1 MSSCT
6 EPLTKITVRVYE
18 PLFKGFQRYFQGG
31 VRPSVLKR
39 DAVMDW
45 VISGEIDHIHR
56 DLEGKR
62 LSSKA
67 RRFISGRIKKAP
79 TVQASFAL
87 RKSTADAL
95 NAVVAEH
102 NLVRDSLIGWMI
114 AMLSASPSLLEA
126 LNLPKSEKDISRL
139 RTATQGPSLTAMDA
153 IQDALC
159 DPFYY
164 LRQACEEWHGVG
176 LYALELP
183 ANFTIVTCFLPD
195 ERVPG
200 TKAHRGKE
208 QFEDWMSAMLSLPD
222 DDGDTS
228 QAKVDAHA

>member
-6 EPLTKITVRVYE
+6 ETLTKISVRVYE

-45 VISGEIDHIHR
+45 VISGEIDHIQR

-114 AMLSASPSLLEA
+114 AMLAARPSLLEA
-126 LNLPKSEKDISRL
+126 LNLPKSEHDIRKLSIFL
-139 RTATQGPSLTAMDA
+139 EGPSLTALDA
-153 IQDALC
+153 IQEALC
-159 DPFYY
+159 DPFFY
-164 LRQACEEWHGVG
+164 LRHACEEWHGVG

-183 ANFTIVTCFLPD
+183 ANLTIVTCFLTD

-200 TKAHRGKE
+200 TKAHRAKE
-208 QFEDWMSAMLSLPD
+208 QFEDWMSTMISFPD
-222 DDGDTS
+222 DDGGTS
-228 QAKVDAHA
+228 EAKVDAHA